1 MSRAVN
7 LLGASMPPVIS
18 DTTVFVDELANQT
31 TGVSLI
37 AEVRLVDG
45 QWFGGAAHGGA
56 HHPLHYGAW
65 NGRKPLRR

>member
-7 LLGASMPPVIS
+7 LLGASVPPVIS

-31 TGVSLI
+31 RVCRCRRFDWSTGV
-37 AEVRLVDG
+37 VWWR
-45 QWFGGAAHGGA
+45 AHGGA